1 MSLLTAE
8 YPEDLLRAL
17 RMSKEEFESEARF
30 AMAAKLFE
38 LGKLTSGQ
46 AAQLVPMERVEFL
59 KRLSEVG
66 VAAIAWDPAEK
77 REEFGNA

>member
-1 MSLLTAE
+1 
-8 YPEDLLRAL
+8 
-17 RMSKEEFESEARF
+17 
-30 AMAAKLFE
+30 
-38 LGKLTSGQ
+38 LTSGQ